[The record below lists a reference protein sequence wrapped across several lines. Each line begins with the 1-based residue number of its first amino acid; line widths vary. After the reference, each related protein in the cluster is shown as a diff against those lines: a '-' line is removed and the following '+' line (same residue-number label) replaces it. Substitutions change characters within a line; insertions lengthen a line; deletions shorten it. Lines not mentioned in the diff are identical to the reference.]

1 MAQAVLGMGIIEHTT
16 GNDTLARKKF
26 RLCMALST
34 QIKDEHLKAYALAF
48 IGLTYQNVDQLDS
61 AEACYTNAYK
71 ILKDSLNSDHLSFL
85 YLALAKLHESKNNPT
100 LQLSYLKRSW
110 EIRKRMNDM
119 RLLTN
124 AGKELVVYYTER
136 SEYKKSIS
144 ILDQIQSAMGK
155 DTVDNEEIIRVYK
168 ERAIIY
174 ADLGNYRASLLLFDK
189 VKKFYERNASAIE
202 LVNLFTDMG
211 NALSYSSSNY
221 ETSLKYFF
229 KAIALAEA
237 KQFYRESTLLYAR
250 VAWVYYLMEQN
261 KLAEEFSLKALK
273 LAEEKY
279 SYEEATASNVLGLL
293 AIRKQNYKEA
303 FNYLNQS
310 LLIREKNNF
319 RDDATSSLLNLGIL
333 FEKTGDL
340 IKAEEYDLKS
350 LAMARDLGNPVN
362 ISYAY
367 QTLGQLYTKM
377 KQFGKAL
384 VYLDQAEALSKK
396 IKAQDI
402 LKDVYQNKRDLYRA
416 QSKLTDALRYSLLY
430 EALHD
435 SLFNQNLS
443 NRISSMQYD
452 FEIDQKDNQIKILNQ
467 QQQIQQNRL
476 AHQQAEIRQQRTII
490 LVGVIILLLIS
501 IASLIIFRF
510 YRKVKQLNRAIS
522 EQNEEITAQSEELIE
537 ANEILGKLNREI
549 SEQKEEIQAQSE
561 ELVESH
567 QAIGRINEGLEE
579 KIKERTIELKE
590 AYHELDTFFYRS
602 SHDFRRPL
610 TTFMGLH
617 EVAKI
622 MLHDK
627 VALDLFEKV
636 NDTARS
642 LDKMLNKLQTVN
654 LASSEELV
662 KTEIHFKTLIEAE
675 LARFRDEL
683 NKKKI
688 KVTIDLSLH
697 LPFHSYSALVKVMI
711 QNLLENS
718 IAFCGITDPEIKIRV
733 VGQPE
738 AAQII
743 ISDNGQGIH
752 PAYLPRVWEMYY
764 RANEGSTGNGLGL
777 YIVKKI
783 VNRLRGQAVIESGLG
798 GGTTITITL
807 PNNNNL

>member
-1 MAQAVLGMGIIEHTT
+1 MLKKILKHLFLLLMWGGGWAVPALSQSDQIDSLRAQIDKTSGKDQVDALNEYARVIFSYNYKQAREHVQKAYDLAQQLKYLPGMAQAVLGMGIIEYTI

-26 RLCMALST
+26 RQCMALST

-61 AEACYTNAYK
+61 AEACYTSAYK

-85 YLALAKLHESKNNPT
+85 YLAQAKLYESKNNPS

-110 EIRKRMNDM
+110 EIRKRMNDK

-144 ILDQIQSAMGK
+144 ILDEIQSALGK
-155 DTVDNEEIIRVYK
+155 DTVDSEEITRVNK

-174 ADLGNYRASLLLFDK
+174 ADLGNYRASLSLFDK

-229 KAIALAEA
+229 KAVAIAEA
-237 KQFYRESTLLYAR
+237 KQFYREGTLLYAR

-261 KLAEEFSLKALK
+261 KLAEEFGLKALK

-279 SYEEATASNVLGLL
+279 LYEEATASNVLGLL

-303 FNYLNQS
+303 LTYLS
-310 LLIREKNNF
+310 RALLIREKNNF

-340 IKAEEYDLKS
+340 TKAEEYNLKS
-350 LAMARDLGNPVN
+350 LAMARELGSPVN

-377 KQFGKAL
+377 KRFDKAL
-384 VYLDQAEALSKK
+384 VNLNQAEALSKK
-396 IKAQDI
+396 INAQDI
-402 LKDVYQNKRDLYRA
+402 LKDVYRNKRDLYRA

-452 FEIDQKDNQIKILNQ
+452 FELDQKDNQIKILNQ
-467 QQQIQQNRL
+467 QQQIQQNQLGR
-476 AHQQAEIRQQRTII
+476 QRAEIRQQRTII
-490 LVGVIILLLIS
+490 AVGVIILLLIS
-501 IASLIIFRF
+501 ITSIIVFRF
-510 YRKVKQLNRAIS
+510 YRKVKQLNRAVS

-537 ANEILGKLNREI
+537 ANE
-549 SEQKEEIQAQSE
+549 A
-561 ELVESH
+561 
-567 QAIGRINEGLEE
+567 
-579 KIKERTIELKE
+579 
-590 AYHELDTFFYRS
+590 
-602 SHDFRRPL
+602 
-610 TTFMGLH
+610 
-617 EVAKI
+617 
-622 MLHDK
+622 
-627 VALDLFEKV
+627 
-636 NDTARS
+636 
-642 LDKMLNKLQTVN
+642 
-654 LASSEELV
+654 
-662 KTEIHFKTLIEAE
+662 
-675 LARFRDEL
+675 
-683 NKKKI
+683 
-688 KVTIDLSLH
+688 
-697 LPFHSYSALVKVMI
+697 
-711 QNLLENS
+711 
-718 IAFCGITDPEIKIRV
+718 
-733 VGQPE
+733 
-738 AAQII
+738 
-743 ISDNGQGIH
+743 
-752 PAYLPRVWEMYY
+752 
-764 RANEGSTGNGLGL
+764 
-777 YIVKKI
+777 
-783 VNRLRGQAVIESGLG
+783 
-798 GGTTITITL
+798 
-807 PNNNNL
+807 